1 MFMVTMKE
9 LLEAGA
15 HFGHRKGAW
24 NPKMKSY
31 IYQERNQMH
40 ILDLTQTVK
49 KVAEACKFVR
59 DLATE
64 GKKILFVGTKQQAK
78 RCIKEEA
85 KRCNSSYI
93 NSRWLGGFLT
103 NFSTIKKR
111 IERLSDL
118 ESQEAEGLWEK
129 LPKKEEMVLRREL
142 EKLKRNLDGVR
153 EMNELP
159 KAIYV
164 TDIKVDETAVKE
176 ARKLAIPVIG
186 IVDSN
191 NDPNL
196 VDYLVPAN
204 DDAIKSIR
212 LITTKIADAVLEGS
226 EILQK
231 EEEMEKKEEVE
242 EEVEEIEGKAKEL
255 VKEVEET
262 KKKEAEKQEAEKG
275 EIEEQEE
282 AEKPEKVKGKVEKL
296 AEEPEKE
303 IEEAVEKVEEAKEK
317 AKKEIVEKAE
327 KVEKVKKAKKREAKK
342 TKKETGK
349 AKKEVGKVEKKV
361 EVKPEEIIEE
371 KSEAELEKAGVKP
384 KEKSKVGKKA
394 QAKKTTK
401 VTKKTGKVEIKAEK
415 AQAKKEKI
423 KAEKAEDKK
432 ATKITKKAKATKTKE
447 KTEGGG

>member
-49 KVAEACKFVR
+49 KIAEACEFVR
-59 DLATE
+59 NLAAE

-118 ESQEAEGLWEK
+118 ESQEAESLWEK
-129 LPKKEEMVLRREL
+129 LPKKEEMGLRREL

-159 KAIYV
+159 KAIYI
-164 TDIKVDETAVKE
+164 TDIKVDETAVRE

-226 EILQK
+226 DILQK

-262 KKKEAEKQEAEKG
+262 KKKEAEKQEAEKE

-282 AEKPEKVKGKVEKL
+282 AEKPEKVKEKVEKL
-296 AEEPEKE
+296 VEEPEKIE
-303 IEEAVEKVEEAKEK
+303 KKIEEAVEKVEEAKEK

-327 KVEKVKKAKKREAKK
+327 KVEKVKKVKKAKKREAKK

-361 EVKPEEIIEE
+361 EVKPKEIIEE

-401 VTKKTGKVEIKAEK
+401 VTK
-415 AQAKKEKI
+415 
-423 KAEKAEDKK
+423 
-432 ATKITKKAKATKTKE
+432 
-447 KTEGGG
+447 